1 MIAAGRVL
9 MFRFMFAV
17 LMLSQ
22 VASAQGLAIGF
33 VDVQRVI
40 FEYKKTTDITTT
52 LEKRIR
58 QERTLVAQ
66 RKEALRTRMEALD
79 DLRPEQSNDALL
91 KRVRIEKEIALE
103 RVEIELSEKN
113 ALIQLEQDLV
123 EHMKKVYKE
132 VRREAEAVARDRS
145 LKAVFMSADDKI
157 NGRTRN
163 EVSSEILVRPV
174 LWFDS
179 SLDLTS
185 EILQRL
191 NR

>member
-1 MIAAGRVL
+1 

-79 DLRPEQSNDALL
+79 DLRHLRLGDRRPR
-91 KRVRIEKEIALE
+91 RVR
-103 RVEIELSEKN
+103 VEQ
-113 ALIQLEQDLV
+113 AV
-123 EHMKKVYKE
+123 EHRDQGTGFGADHE
-132 VRREAEAVARDRS
+132 VGIADAPREASTAR
-145 LKAVFMSADDKI
+145 LAK
-157 NGRTRN
+157 
-163 EVSSEILVRPV
+163 E
-174 LWFDS
+174 
-179 SLDLTS
+179 
-185 EILQRL
+185 
-191 NR
+191 

>member
-1 MIAAGRVL
+1 